1 MQETCFSMSNSEKF
15 FTPRRN
21 ENTLES
27 LEYAQ
32 CLTQYL
38 GNSRSLTKIT
48 IPDLKN
54 VLSSIQT
61 VMFGQVLPLTSAT
74 KSFCTGELL

>member
-1 MQETCFSMSNSEKF
+1 MEVHYARNTSLSMSDSEKF
-15 FTPRRN
+15 FKLRRN
-21 ENTLES
+21 GKTLES

-38 GNSRSLTKIT
+38 DNSRSLSKLT

-54 VLSSIQT
+54 VLGSIQT
-61 VMFGQVLPLTSAT
+61 VMFGQVLPLTSIT
-74 KSFCTGELL
+74 Q